1 MDTIFALATAQGKSG
16 VAVIRVSGPQ
26 AFEAADKLAGR
37 VPPRRVAS
45 LCTLRDGL
53 GDVIDEALVLTFDAR
68 ASFTGEPVV
77 EFQTHGGIAT
87 IAALVSE
94 LGKLS
99 GFRQAFAGEFTK
111 RALENG
117 RLDLSQVEGLAD
129 LIDAETEAQ
138 RVQANRVF
146 SGELGKIATDLRTD
160 LIRAAAL
167 LEATIDFADED
178 VPVDVTPEV
187 VDLLSGANT
196 AIDRQLKG
204 ANAAERVRSGYEVA
218 ILGSPNAGKSTLLN
232 ALAGRDAAITSDIAG
247 TTRDIVEVRMDLG
260 GLPVTLLDTAG
271 LRETD
276 DLVEGLGI
284 AKAKERATNCD
295 LRVFLDTD
303 ENTFEDIKRPGDL
316 VVIAKVDLSDSAGFG
331 VSGVTGQGIPELISE
346 ITNILSGRAMTAGLA
361 IRERHVEAFSTSKQS
376 VETSIRLLAL
386 GPDHYDIV
394 AEELRTA
401 VRALESVVGL
411 VDVEN
416 LLDVIFSSFCV
427 GK

>member
-1 MDTIFALATAQGKSG
+1 MG
-16 VAVIRVSGPQ
+16 
-26 AFEAADKLAGR
+26 
-37 VPPRRVAS
+37 AS
-45 LCTLRDGL
+45 
-53 GDVIDEALVLTFDAR
+53 
-68 ASFTGEPVV
+68 
-77 EFQTHGGIAT
+77 
-87 IAALVSE
+87 
-94 LGKLS
+94 
-99 GFRQAFAGEFTK
+99 
-111 RALENG
+111 
-117 RLDLSQVEGLAD
+117 
-129 LIDAETEAQ
+129 
-138 RVQANRVF
+138 
-146 SGELGKIATDLRTD
+146 
-160 LIRAAAL
+160 
-167 LEATIDFADED
+167 
-178 VPVDVTPEV
+178 
-187 VDLLSGANT
+187 
-196 AIDRQLKG
+196 
-204 ANAAERVRSGYEVA
+204 AAERVRSGYEVA

-276 DLVEGLGI
+276 DLIEGLGI

-316 VVIAKVDLSDSAGFG
+316 VVKAKSDLSDSDDFG
-331 VSGVTGQGIPELISE
+331 VSGVTGEGIPELISE
-346 ITNILSGRAMTAGLA
+346 ITDILSTRAMTAGLA
-361 IRERHVEAFSTSKQS
+361 IRERHVAAFSTSKQS
-376 VETSIRLLAL
+376 VETSDQTACTWSLIT
-386 GPDHYDIV
+386 YDIV